1 MRPDGAKETP
11 TRDERSKSRFA
22 ILVVRCHSSKALA
35 QHLSV
40 SELLYQ
46 AGTARTSALGVHAAR
61 LRGSSLR
68 ASSMSLPA
76 PYSATDKESFAY
88 ESTAKRLPVRSS
100 RRRV

>member
-22 ILVVRCHSSKALA
+22 ILARCHSSKALA
-35 QHLSV
+35 RHLSV

-88 ESTAKRLPVRSS
+88 ESTAKRWPVRSS
-100 RRRV
+100 R